1 MLLAIDIGNTN
12 IVTALFHEGELVNT
26 WRIFSDTRRTGDEY
40 SAILA
45 SLFRDA
51 GVGISRIDSC
61 VLSSVVPVLIGQF
74 VGLVERMTGKKP
86 ILVDH
91 TLFPRLPV
99 KIPESAVHEIGSD
112 IVCNAVEAY
121 CRYKSACIIVD
132 FGTALTFT
140 AIDDAGNLQGVAITP
155 GIGTARN
162 SLFNNAAQLPSVPL
176 AAPPD
181 SLGTN
186 TIHSIQAG
194 IVLGYKGLVES
205 LIARMKSDMAAK
217 TGIQPE
223 GIKVIATG
231 GLNSVLKPITSVFQD
246 VDKSLTLYGLN
257 RIAGIV
263 GCMDAKNN
271 A

>member
-12 IVTALFHEGELVNT
+12 IVTALFHENELVNT
-26 WRIFSDTRRTGDEY
+26 WRIYSDTRRTGDEY

-51 GVGISRIDSC
+51 GVNIARIDSC

-74 VGLVERMTGKKP
+74 VGLLERMTGKKP
-86 ILVDH
+86 VLVNPG
-91 TLFPRLPV
+91 LFPLLPV

-112 IVCNAVEAY
+112 LVCNAVEAY
-121 CRYKSACIIVD
+121 SRYRQACIIVD

-140 AIDDAGNLQGVAITP
+140 AVDTDGNLQGIAITP
-155 GIGTARN
+155 GLGTARN
-162 SLFNNAAQLPSVPL
+162 SLFNNTAQLPSVPL
-176 AAPPD
+176 EAPPS

-205 LIARMKSDMAAK
+205 LIHTMKQELALRHTRSDILCISGLIILMILRLFVIINIRM
-217 TGIQPE
+217 I
-223 GIKVIATG
+223 
-231 GLNSVLKPITSVFQD
+231 
-246 VDKSLTLYGLN
+246 
-257 RIAGIV
+257 
-263 GCMDAKNN
+263 
-271 A
+271 